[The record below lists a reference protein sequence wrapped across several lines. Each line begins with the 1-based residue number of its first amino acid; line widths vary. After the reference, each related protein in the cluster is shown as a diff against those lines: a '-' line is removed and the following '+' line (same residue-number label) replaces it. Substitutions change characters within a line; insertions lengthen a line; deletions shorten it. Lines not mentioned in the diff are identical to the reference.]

1 MERSLWPKVADLH
14 ESWLRLIGNV
24 SSPVLVCGPK
34 QKIALWLSGDAAR
47 HAFEGGWLKSQRH
60 PCSLLGAVSQFSMLG
75 NPIAPIQRIA
85 HHGAMDKA
93 AWQAWAEQMRTGL
106 VLVDAELRLL
116 WINRA
121 LAEWIELG
129 PRSAVGQPLALLLRE
144 PESFALA
151 ARVLEQQRPLQLR
164 GLTLFTAVG
173 RETLVDIAIQPFEA
187 GLLLEIHALVE
198 PAASGS
204 PLSATLRGF
213 AHEVK
218 NPLAGLRGAAQL
230 LQRRVGTDDLQSLAG
245 LIIDEADRLAALA
258 NRLLH
263 HDGVPQFGAV
273 NIHHLLERLA
283 DLLRAQPQPLQLK
296 HDYDPSV
303 PDLLGDADRL
313 QQILLNLARNAQE
326 AGAKTLT
333 LRTRVDHG
341 LRWGDRVLRM
351 ALRIDVIDDGPG
363 VPASLRD
370 TLFQPLV
377 SGRANGS
384 GLGLALSR
392 EIAREHGGE
401 LRYVSRPGETVFSLY
416 LPLERVH
423 D

>member
-1 MERSLWPKVADLH
+1 
-14 ESWLRLIGNV
+14 
-24 SSPVLVCGPK
+24 
-34 QKIALWLSGDAAR
+34 
-47 HAFEGGWLKSQRH
+47 
-60 PCSLLGAVSQFSMLG
+60 MLG
-75 NPIAPIQRIA
+75 NPIAPFQRIA

-93 AWQAWAEQMRTGL
+93 AWQGWAEQMRTGL

-121 LAEWIELG
+121 LAEWIEIG

-144 PESFALA
+144 PESLALA
-151 ARVLEQQRPLQLR
+151 ARVLYQQRPLQLR

-173 RETLVDIAIQPFEA
+173 RETLVDMAIQPFEA
-187 GLLLEIHALVE
+187 GLLLEVHALAE

-263 HDGVPQFGAV
+263 HDGAPQFGAV

>member
-1 MERSLWPKVADLH
+1 METTQWRS
-14 ESWLRLIGNV
+14 
-24 SSPVLVCGPK
+24 
-34 QKIALWLSGDAAR
+34 
-47 HAFEGGWLKSQRH
+47 
-60 PCSLLGAVSQFSMLG
+60 
-75 NPIAPIQRIA
+75 
-85 HHGAMDKA
+85 
-93 AWQAWAEQMRTGL
+93 WAEQMATGL
-106 VLVDAELRLL
+106 VLVDADLRLI

-129 PRSAVGQPLALLLRE
+129 PRSAVGQPLTLLLRE
-144 PESFALA
+144 PEPLALA
-151 ARVLEQQRPLQLR
+151 ARVIERQRPLQLR
-164 GLTLFTAVG
+164 ALQLRTAAG
-173 RETLVDIAIQPFEA
+173 RETQVDIAIQPFEQ
-187 GLLLEIHALVE
+187 GLLLEVHALAE
-198 PAASGS
+198 PAAVGS

-263 HDGVPQFGAV
+263 HDGAPQLGPV

-283 DLLRAQPQPLQLK
+283 DLLQAQPQPMLLK

-303 PDLLGDADRL
+303 PDVLGDPDRL

-333 LRTRVDHG
+333 LRTRVEHG

-351 ALRIDVIDDGPG
+351 ALRVDVIDDGPG

-377 SGRANGS
+377 SGRADGS

-416 LPLERVH
+416 LPLERAH
-423 D
+423 DG

>member
-1 MERSLWPKVADLH
+1 M
-14 ESWLRLIGNV
+14 N
-24 SSPVLVCGPK
+24 
-34 QKIALWLSGDAAR
+34 
-47 HAFEGGWLKSQRH
+47 
-60 PCSLLGAVSQFSMLG
+60 
-75 NPIAPIQRIA
+75 
-85 HHGAMDKA
+85 KA

-121 LAEWIELG
+121 LAEWIEIG
-129 PRSAVGQPLALLLRE
+129 PRSAFGQPLALLLRE
-144 PESFALA
+144 PESLALA
-151 ARVLEQQRPLQLR
+151 ARVLYQQRPLQLR

-173 RETLVDIAIQPFEA
+173 RETLVDMAIQPFEA
-187 GLLLEIHALVE
+187 GLLLEIHALAE

-263 HDGVPQFGAV
+263 HDGAPQFGAV

>member
-1 MERSLWPKVADLH
+1 METTQWRS
-14 ESWLRLIGNV
+14 
-24 SSPVLVCGPK
+24 
-34 QKIALWLSGDAAR
+34 
-47 HAFEGGWLKSQRH
+47 
-60 PCSLLGAVSQFSMLG
+60 
-75 NPIAPIQRIA
+75 
-85 HHGAMDKA
+85 
-93 AWQAWAEQMRTGL
+93 WAEQMATGL
-106 VLVDAELRLL
+106 VLVDADLRLI

-144 PESFALA
+144 PEPLALA
-151 ARVLEQQRPLQLR
+151 ARVIERQRPLQLR
-164 GLTLFTAVG
+164 ALQLRTAAG
-173 RETLVDIAIQPFEA
+173 RETQVDIAIQPFEQ
-187 GLLLEIHALVE
+187 GLLLEVHALAE
-198 PAASGS
+198 TAAVGS

-263 HDGVPQFGAV
+263 HDGAPQLGPV

-283 DLLRAQPQPLQLK
+283 DLLQAQPQPMLLK

-303 PDLLGDADRL
+303 PDVLGDPDRL

-333 LRTRVDHG
+333 LRTRVEHG

-351 ALRIDVIDDGPG
+351 ALRVDVIDDGPG

-377 SGRANGS
+377 SGRADGS

-416 LPLERVH
+416 LPLERAH
-423 D
+423 DG

>member
-1 MERSLWPKVADLH
+1 M
-14 ESWLRLIGNV
+14 N
-24 SSPVLVCGPK
+24 
-34 QKIALWLSGDAAR
+34 
-47 HAFEGGWLKSQRH
+47 
-60 PCSLLGAVSQFSMLG
+60 
-75 NPIAPIQRIA
+75 
-85 HHGAMDKA
+85 KA
-93 AWQAWAEQMRTGL
+93 AWQTWAEQMRTGL
-106 VLVDAELRLL
+106 VLVDADLRLL

-121 LAEWIELG
+121 LAEWIEMG

-144 PESFALA
+144 PESLALA

-173 RETLVDIAIQPFEA
+173 RETLVDMAIQPFEA
-187 GLLLEIHALVE
+187 GLLLEVHALAE

-263 HDGVPQFGAV
+263 HDGAPQLGAV

-283 DLLRAQPQPLQLK
+283 DLLQAQPQPLQLK

-363 VPASLRD
+363 VSASLRD

>member
-1 MERSLWPKVADLH
+1 
-14 ESWLRLIGNV
+14 
-24 SSPVLVCGPK
+24 
-34 QKIALWLSGDAAR
+34 
-47 HAFEGGWLKSQRH
+47 
-60 PCSLLGAVSQFSMLG
+60 
-75 NPIAPIQRIA
+75 
-85 HHGAMDKA
+85 MDKA

-144 PESFALA
+144 PESLALA

-187 GLLLEIHALVE
+187 GLLLEVHALAE

-263 HDGVPQFGAV
+263 HDGAPQFGAV

-401 LRYVSRPGETVFSLY
+401 LRYISRPGETVFSLY

>member
-1 MERSLWPKVADLH
+1 MA
-14 ESWLRLIGNV
+14 
-24 SSPVLVCGPK
+24 
-34 QKIALWLSGDAAR
+34 
-47 HAFEGGWLKSQRH
+47 
-60 PCSLLGAVSQFSMLG
+60 
-75 NPIAPIQRIA
+75 
-85 HHGAMDKA
+85 
-93 AWQAWAEQMRTGL
+93 TGL
-106 VLVDAELRLL
+106 VLVDADLRLI

-144 PESFALA
+144 PEPLALA
-151 ARVLEQQRPLQLR
+151 ARVIERQRPLQLR
-164 GLTLFTAVG
+164 ALQLRTAAG
-173 RETLVDIAIQPFEA
+173 RETQVDIAIQPFEQ
-187 GLLLEIHALVE
+187 GLLLEVHALAE
-198 PAASGS
+198 PAAVGS

-263 HDGVPQFGAV
+263 HDGAPQLGPV

-283 DLLRAQPQPLQLK
+283 DLLQAQPQPMLLK

-303 PDLLGDADRL
+303 PDVLGDPDRL

-333 LRTRVDHG
+333 LRTRVEHG

-351 ALRIDVIDDGPG
+351 ALRVDVIDDGPG

-377 SGRANGS
+377 SGRADGS

-416 LPLERVH
+416 LPLERAH
-423 D
+423 DG